1 MLARLFAFALG
12 GAAAWNVV
20 PHAPRDVVTHVAQ
33 AEAVPSPRVPDRV
46 KAARKSDVLIP
57 TDPATVR
64 FAVTLRHLHT
74 KERLGIG
81 AIAPSDEVA
90 RFLRCRVTGSEHEIA
105 EPLVPLARRI
115 ALDLGSNVID
125 VVSGFRS
132 PKLNEMLRKKG
143 REVAAD
149 SQHTHGT
156 ALDFK
161 VPGTSAVVLARRAK
175 ALHRGGI
182 GTYRENGFIHVD
194 VGRPRQWNGR

>member
-1 MLARLFAFALG
+1 MLARVLAFALG
-12 GAAAWNVV
+12 GATAWNVT
-20 PHAPRDVVTHVAQ
+20 PHAPRVAAGLGPR
-33 AEAVPSPRVPDRV
+33 AERSPVAIEPHRV
-46 KAARKSDVLIP
+46 KVARKSETVV
-57 TDPATVR
+57 TTGPATVR
-64 FAVTLRHLHT
+64 FVVTLRHLHT
-74 KERLGIG
+74 RERLGI
-81 AIAPSDEVA
+81 ATIAPADEVA
-90 RFLRCRVTGSEHEIA
+90 RFLRCRVTGNEHEIA
-105 EPLVPLARRI
+105 SPLVPLARRI
-115 ALDLGSNVID
+115 AVELGADVID

-161 VPGTSAVVLARRAK
+161 IPGTPAVELARRAK

-194 VGRPRQWNGR
+194 VGRPRQWSGR